1 MSYTSSAG
9 RWVETVAH
17 ATGLAADKPLTVY
30 RARVLHY
37 NLRHLVDT
45 STQERISVV
54 GKTGVQ
60 LMTSDTGSFT
70 LASPIVAMTTPWSVM
85 RSRKLARPVL
95 RLGAKVTSGTGYLS
109 AALFLSGARQNA
121 NFKGAVASW
130 AETSFTN
137 TSHAIVIEAAADITW
152 KESRKWWMKEPDGFR
167 KMTGLDPSSAG
178 ADEASTVPVMM
189 LDLVIWGR
197 GATID
202 LSLIQLR
209 EFNGP

>member
-9 RWVETVAH
+9 VWVETVAH
-17 ATGLAADKPLTVY
+17 ATGLAADKPVTAF

-54 GKTGVQ
+54 AKAGVQ
-60 LMTSDTGSFT
+60 LMTTDAGSFT
-70 LASPIVAMTTPWSVM
+70 LASPLVAMTTPWSVM

-95 RLGAKVTSGTGYLS
+95 RIGAKVTSGTGYIS
-109 AALFLSGARQNA
+109 AALFRHGGRQSASFRGAL
-121 NFKGAVASW
+121 ASW

-137 TSHAIVIEAAADITW
+137 TSHAIVIEDAADITW
-152 KESRKWWMKEPDGFR
+152 RESRARQPDGFQR
-167 KMTGLDPSSAG
+167 MTGLDPSSAG
-178 ADEASTVPVMM
+178 TDEASTVPVMM

-197 GATID
+197 GAAID